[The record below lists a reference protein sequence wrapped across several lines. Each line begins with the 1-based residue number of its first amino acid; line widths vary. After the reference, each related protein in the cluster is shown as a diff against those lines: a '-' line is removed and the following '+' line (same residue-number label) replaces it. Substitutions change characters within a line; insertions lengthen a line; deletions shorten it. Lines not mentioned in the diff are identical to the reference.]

1 MTYTMPFSIRCKML
15 FTSLRTSPRMTSHP
29 MRPTVPY
36 TTKNIANY
44 LYRTWAK
51 CLFCYQIRFST
62 VFLAAFVLSGC
73 SALPDKPTRATVY
86 DFGPGAVALQL
97 ANIQPSNRQPPVS
110 NLPSSFALAP
120 LALDEVQASAALDST
135 AVLYRLA
142 YADAQALRPYA
153 QARWSMTPAQLL
165 RQRLR
170 EHLGLRRA
178 VLNVGEGSASIASG
192 AASASAA
199 GATAAG
205 VISVGTNAAVSAALP
220 APAPATAP
228 ALLRIEL
235 EEFSQLF
242 ESPTASTGLLRLRAT
257 AVQPSPQGERLMGQ
271 RSFIVQRPA
280 PSADAAGGVRALTAA
295 TDAAVDEID
304 QWLQQLR

>member
-1 MTYTMPFSIRCKML
+1 ML
-15 FTSLRTSPRMTSHP
+15 LAPLPR
-29 MRPTVPY
+29 
-36 TTKNIANY
+36 
-44 LYRTWAK
+44 
-51 CLFCYQIRFST
+51 
-62 VFLAAFVLSGC
+62 LAALAVSVVLTGC

-86 DFGPGAVALQL
+86 DFGPGAVATQP
-97 ANIQPSNRQPPVS
+97 ANREAL
-110 NLPSSFALAP
+110 LPALP
-120 LALDEVQASAALDST
+120 TLPTLALDEVQSSAALDST
-135 AVLYRLA
+135 ALLYRLA

-178 VLNVGEGSASIASG
+178 VLNSGEGSASMTSG
-192 AASASAA
+192 AGS
-199 GATAAG
+199 
-205 VISVGTNAAVSAALP
+205 
-220 APAPATAP
+220 ATAP
-228 ALLRIEL
+228 TAAIAGSVGAPGIGPATTSATPAILLRIEL

-242 ESPTASTGLLRLRAT
+242 ESPSASTGLLRLRAT
-257 AVQPSPQGERLMGQ
+257 TVQPSPQGEKLLGQ

-295 TDAAVDEID
+295 TDAVVQEID